1 MIKDGDDF
9 HFNYDNPNAISNLCF
24 FIQFCYEKHRDEPF
38 MLTSILASLE
48 RIAVKDEDSLN
59 EVKMYL
65 RGLTQKGNQYKYLN
79 RHILLFEDK
88 YYASYSGISNIS
100 KVIEM
105 IETSVQMK
113 TSTDHIA
120 FEDKNMNVEDVVYVS
135 YNWTGESLHIVDYFC
150 TVLDYEKIGFK
161 RDKRDCSYLE
171 NIKEFMNAIR
181 AGKTVVVVFNRYYFK
196 SRYCM
201 YELSGIMEDPA
212 FKDRVLPV
220 VIDDTIRDST
230 FYVEIVKYWKN
241 QLDEES
247 ELVEELKSID
257 PNMAKPEETKCKEIE
272 AIYQLLPIIKEY
284 IDWINAE
291 NLDSLSSSHFKT
303 IIDKVKAKWNKT

>member
-1 MIKDGDDF
+1 
-9 HFNYDNPNAISNLCF
+9 
-24 FIQFCYEKHRDEPF
+24 
-38 MLTSILASLE
+38 
-48 RIAVKDEDSLN
+48 
-59 EVKMYL
+59 
-65 RGLTQKGNQYKYLN
+65 
-79 RHILLFEDK
+79 
-88 YYASYSGISNIS
+88 
-100 KVIEM
+100 
-105 IETSVQMK
+105 
-113 TSTDHIA
+113 
-120 FEDKNMNVEDVVYVS
+120 
-135 YNWTGESLHIVDYFC
+135 
-150 TVLDYEKIGFK
+150 
-161 RDKRDCSYLE
+161 
-171 NIKEFMNAIR
+171 MNAIR
-181 AGKTVVVVFNRYYFK
+181 TGKTVVVVFNRYYFK

-247 ELVEELKSID
+247 ELVEGLKSID
-257 PNMAKPEETKCKEIE
+257 PNMVKPEETKCKEIE

-303 IIDKVKAKWNKT
+303 IIDKIKAKWNKT